1 MAGNLSLRLTTP
13 ETAIAKQILTQ
24 LARHANSAF
33 GRVATSA
40 SLAIKGQVEGAIL
53 DCPEINSLQGGR
65 LLAELGLPSGIAST
79 APQAIARAVSSNVFL
94 TQDPVKLIGDK
105 LVGGL
110 ELGIMPETNWPS
122 VWGISQA
129 SFKYYSQRYKKNI
142 KLDWLYWL
150 LFMGDTIVVN
160 NFQVEFGAFGRT
172 GKGRMTESDGVG
184 WKISSNFSGTQD
196 DNFITRALE
205 DPIVQNNIASIL
217 NKSVQQNWGG
227 R

>member
-1 MAGNLSLRLTTP
+1 
-13 ETAIAKQILTQ
+13 
-24 LARHANSAF
+24 
-33 GRVATSA
+33 
-40 SLAIKGQVEGAIL
+40 
-53 DCPEINSLQGGR
+53 
-65 LLAELGLPSGIAST
+65 
-79 APQAIARAVSSNVFL
+79 
-94 TQDPVKLIGDK
+94 
-105 LVGGL
+105 
-110 ELGIMPETNWPS
+110 
-122 VWGISQA
+122 
-129 SFKYYSQRYKKNI
+129 
-142 KLDWLYWL
+142 
-150 LFMGDTIVVN
+150 MGDTIVVN